1 MQTTNIT
8 IYCFTALLIVIGIL
22 FIVRWRFYAKGYK
35 DKYTITVTATVV
47 EPELTAFFIPLMVYE
62 ADIDG
67 MPETL
72 YELPSIGA
80 PSLQLPPGYKVK
92 LYIHPDPEKR
102 KTVMFTG
109 KCRPF
114 VNELTA
120 PFNSLF
126 FKLMG
131 MGFLLAAIVLF
142 KLSTMM

>member
-8 IYCFTALLIVIGIL
+8 IYCLTAMLIVIGIL

-47 EPELTAFFIPLMVYE
+47 EPERTAFFIPLMVYE

-67 MPETL
+67 MQETL
-72 YELPSIGA
+72 YELPLIGA
-80 PSLQLPPGYKVK
+80 PSLQLPPGYEVK

-102 KTVMFTG
+102 KNVMFIG